1 MLMFRSFE
9 SFLLRRLKQP
19 CELSRSKGWRT
30 AHFPIIND
38 LMTSFYSFCVDAAKI
53 ALQSIFSHKLRAFLT
68 LIGIIIGV
76 ASVVVVGASVSGLN
90 TYVTD
95 KVAKL
100 LGANHF
106 MIARL
111 SFQGRRTDEEFERM
125 NRRNKQLNW
134 DDYEWVRDHCASC
147 AEVGVEVGSGVDL
160 KQNGVEFPGAI
171 VLGVTSNMQEI
182 EDKTIADGRFIS
194 PDEVQRSA
202 YVCVLGSEIKDKFFP
217 IGSALGR
224 TLKVR
229 GIPMQV
235 VGVEE
240 SRGSFFGDSL
250 DRHIYI
256 PATTHLQIFGRNG
269 LQIHGSAENRE
280 RFQAAIEDARVSM
293 RNKHRLTGN
302 EEDDFGLVDVET
314 LNNQIDQ
321 FTGSIAAVVGPI
333 TLITL
338 IVGGIVVMNIMLVSV
353 TERTFEI
360 GLRKAVGATRR
371 QILTQFLI
379 ESGMLC
385 AFGGVIGLLVA
396 WGVTTL
402 ITVLAQI
409 TMTITI
415 GYILLAIIVSSVIG
429 MIAGIYPA
437 FKAARLDPIIALTK
451 TT

>member
-1 MLMFRSFE
+1 MRYL
-9 SFLLRRLKQP
+9 
-19 CELSRSKGWRT
+19 
-30 AHFPIIND
+30 
-38 LMTSFYSFCVDAAKI
+38 YSVYADAAKI
-53 ALQSIFSHKLRAFLT
+53 AIQSILAHKLRAILT

-76 ASVVVVGASVSGLN
+76 AAVVVVGASVSGLN
-90 TYVTD
+90 TYVTE

-106 MIARL
+106 MMARMA
-111 SFQGRRTDEEFERM
+111 FQGRRTDEDFERM

-134 DDYEWVRDHCASC
+134 DDYEWVRDHCTSC
-147 AEVGVEVGSGVDL
+147 SEVGIEIGTGVDL
-160 KQNGVEFPGAI
+160 KQDSIEFPGAI
-171 VLGVTSNMQEI
+171 VFGVTSNMADI
-182 EDKTIADGRFIS
+182 ENKVIADGRFIS
-194 PDEVQRSA
+194 PDEVERSA
-202 YVCVLGSEIKDKFFP
+202 LVAVLGGDIKDKFFP
-217 IGSALGR
+217 NVDAIGR

-229 GIPMQV
+229 GLPMRV

-240 SRGSFFGDSL
+240 KRGAFFGDSL

-256 PATTHLQIFGRNG
+256 PATTHLQLFGRSG
-269 LQIHGSAENRE
+269 LQIHGRAADRE
-280 RFQAAIEDARVSM
+280 TFQPAIEDARVSM
-293 RNKHRLTGN
+293 RNKHRLKGN
-302 EEDDFGLVDVET
+302 EEDDFGLVDVES

-321 FTGSIAAVVGPI
+321 FTGSIAAVVVPI

-360 GLRKAVGATRR
+360 GLRKAVGATKK
-371 QILTQFLI
+371 QILMQFLI

-385 AFGGVIGLLVA
+385 AFGGVIGLLA
-396 WGVTTL
+396 AYGVTKT
-402 ITVLAQI
+402 ITALAGI

-415 GYILLAIIVSSVIG
+415 GYILLALIVSSMIG

>member
-1 MLMFRSFE
+1 MRYL
-9 SFLLRRLKQP
+9 
-19 CELSRSKGWRT
+19 
-30 AHFPIIND
+30 
-38 LMTSFYSFCVDAAKI
+38 YSVYTDAARI
-53 ALQSIFSHKLRAFLT
+53 ALQSILAHKLRAFLT

-76 ASVVVVGASVSGLN
+76 AAVVVVGASVSGLN

-106 MIARL
+106 MIARMA
-111 SFQGRRTDEEFERM
+111 FQGHLPDEEYERR
-125 NRRNKQLNW
+125 NRRNKRLNW
-134 DDYEWVRDHCASC
+134 DDYEWVRDHCTSC
-147 AEVGVEVGSGVDL
+147 SEVGVEVGTQVDL
-160 KQNGVEFPGAI
+160 KQDGIEFPGAI
-171 VLGVTSNMQEI
+171 VFGVTSNMSEI
-182 EDKTIADGRFIS
+182 EGKTMVDGRFIL
-194 PDEVQRSA
+194 PEEEQRSA
-202 YVCVLGSEIKDKFFP
+202 LVCVLGGDIKEKFFP
-217 IGSALGR
+217 STDAIGR

-229 GIPMQV
+229 GMPMRV

-240 SRGSFFGDSL
+240 KRGAFFGDSL

-269 LQIHGSAENRE
+269 LQIHGKAIDRE
-280 RFQAAIEDARVSM
+280 TFQPTIEDARVTI
-293 RNKHRLTGN
+293 RNKHRLKGN
-302 EEDDFGLVDVET
+302 EEDDFGLVNVEE

-321 FTGSIAAVVGPI
+321 FTGSIAAVVVPI

-360 GLRKAVGATRR
+360 GLRKAVGATRK
-371 QILTQFLI
+371 QILMQFLI

-385 AFGGVIGLLVA
+385 AIGGVIGLLA
-396 WGVTTL
+396 AYGVVRL
-402 ITVLAQI
+402 ITALAGI

-415 GYILLAIIVSSVIG
+415 GYILLALIVSSVIG